1 MWLQK
6 DSASPL
12 DGWSVKPILTLS
24 NLQRTAKDDLNG
36 LLYFYV
42 RILLEEFCLR
52 LQSPHCKTRFTLYCV
67 DAADLPKTVTT
78 QPSFSGFDKIEVSN
92 IVDEG
97 YLGLFG
103 TLTLFPPLLK
113 KPDVNPHAALITL
126 FFNACEAT
134 DRMTGSDADQGV
146 VAKRFHQVMKYMPP
160 NPDDRRDAYSA
171 SQVRRIAAMALV
183 RDYDKIFKH
192 YAERVQ
198 MALYAATAGVR
209 MREPN
214 TIIEA
219 WPMRVKKAPSE
230 PGAKEEFEM
239 LLASS
244 CTGGER
250 YVEWV
255 LKEEQIESV
264 D

>member
-1 MWLQK
+1 MQ
-6 DSASPL
+6 
-12 DGWSVKPILTLS
+12 
-24 NLQRTAKDDLNG
+24 
-36 LLYFYV
+36 
-42 RILLEEFCLR
+42 
-52 LQSPHCKTRFTLYCV
+52 
-67 DAADLPKTVTT
+67 AADLPKTVTT
-78 QPSFSGFDKIEVSN
+78 QPGFSGFDRIEVSN

-97 YLGLFG
+97 YLGIFG
-103 TLTLFPPLLK
+103 TLTMFPPLLK
-113 KPDVNPHAALITL
+113 KPNVNPHAALITL

-134 DRMTGSDADQGV
+134 DRMMGSDADDRV
-146 VAKRFHQVMKYMPP
+146 IEKRFQQVMKYMPF
-160 NPDDRRDAYSA
+160 NPDDRGHPYSA
-171 SQVRRIAAMALV
+171 NQVRRMAATALV
-183 RDYDKIFKH
+183 RDYDKLFEH
-192 YAERVQ
+192 YADGVQ
-198 MALYAATAGVR
+198 MSLCAATAGVR